1 MARKIRWMGVI
12 LLVIAFS
19 FNGALAMGKLE
30 STQENL
36 VVVPY
41 YDTYFYGYVFA
52 EVTNSGDKPVEF
64 SNGLMELF
72 DADGNSLSSTDLYYC
87 YPPVLQPGE
96 TGYVYGY
103 SYVDTASGGQ
113 ISDFMLSVTG
123 QGTISQTVTRVEAA
137 ARFEAVEDDYYGAS
151 DYLVAEVKNTL
162 DTPLTDFEIVFALRD
177 DAGNLIDVIS
187 SYFSG
192 YNVGIMPGSSV
203 EFRYQIGSDIA
214 TYMQDNGIEPGTVDV
229 VAYNLSY

>member
-19 FNGALAMGKLE
+19 FNGAFAMGKLV

-64 SNGLMELF
+64 SSGLMELF
-72 DADGNSLSSTDLYYC
+72 DPDGNSLSSTDIYYC

-103 SYVDTASGGQ
+103 SYVEATGAEQ

-123 QGTISQTVTRVEAA
+123 QGTISQTVLRIEAA
-137 ARFEAVEDDYYGAS
+137 ARIESVADYYGTS
-151 DYLVAEVKNTL
+151 DDLVAEVKNTL
-162 DTPLTDFEIVFALRD
+162 DTPLTAFEIVFAVKD
-177 DAGNLIDVIS
+177 DAGNLVYVLS
-187 SYFSG
+187 SYWSG

-214 TYMQDNGIEPGTVDV
+214 TYMQDNGIEPATVDV
-229 VAYNLSY
+229 IAYNLAY

>member
-1 MARKIRWMGVI
+1 MARKIRWLGIIV
-12 LLVIAFS
+12 LVIAFS

-41 YDTYFYGYVFA
+41 YDTYSYGYVFA

-103 SYVDTASGGQ
+103 GYVDTASGSQ

-123 QGTISQTVTRVEAA
+123 QGTVSSTVTRVEAA
-137 ARFEAVEDDYYGAS
+137 ARVEAVDDYYGTS

-162 DTPLTDFEIVFALRD
+162 DAPLANFEIVFAVKD
-177 DAGNLIDVIS
+177 GTGNIVYVIS

-192 YNVGIMPGSSV
+192 YNVSIMPGSSV
-203 EFRYQIGSDIA
+203 AFRYQIGSDIA
-214 TYMQDNGIEPGTVDV
+214 TYMQTNGIEPATVDV
-229 VAYNLSY
+229 IAYNLTY